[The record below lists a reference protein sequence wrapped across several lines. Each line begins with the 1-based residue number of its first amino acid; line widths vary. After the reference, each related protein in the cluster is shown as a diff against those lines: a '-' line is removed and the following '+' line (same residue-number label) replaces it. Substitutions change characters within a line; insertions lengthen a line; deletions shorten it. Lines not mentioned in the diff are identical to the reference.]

1 MPQIQDPKF
10 FATPAQWRAWLDK
23 NHDKETEVWVGF
35 HKKGTGRR
43 SITWPESVDEA
54 LCFGWI
60 DGVRKSLDAES
71 YVIRFTPRKKG
82 SHWSLV
88 NMRRVPELI
97 RDRRMHASGLRAFEA
112 RDPKKTG
119 IYSFEQRANARL
131 TPAETKRF
139 KANAKAWK
147 FFEEQPPGYRRL
159 MLFRV
164 VSAKRDETRARRL
177 DGLIEICAA
186 GRRMELVKRS
196 EPR

>member
-10 FATPAQWRAWLDK
+10 FATPARWRAWLDK